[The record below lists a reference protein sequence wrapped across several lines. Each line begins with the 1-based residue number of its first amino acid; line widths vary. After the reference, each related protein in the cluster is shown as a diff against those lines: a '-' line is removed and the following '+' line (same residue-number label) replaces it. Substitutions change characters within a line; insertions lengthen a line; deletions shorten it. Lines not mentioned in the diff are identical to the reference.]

1 MTAGRGDRV
10 IWPAEAIWEAV
21 SPNLPGF
28 TVEIL
33 PELDSTNAELM
44 RRARAGQTEPSLL
57 VAERQ
62 TAGRGRLGRVWLDG
76 AGAGAGV
83 GSETASQSL
92 KFSLGLLLQ
101 RPDCSGLSLA
111 IGVAVAESL
120 LHAANKPLSAA
131 RLGLKWPN
139 DLWLEECKLGGI
151 LVETFGPTL
160 PRYVVIG
167 VGINIVPPLPTAD
180 VSFSTPPA
188 GLHTLWPQ
196 ADAGQAL
203 LWIIPALIAA
213 VQQFDV
219 DGFAPFQA
227 RFNALDVLRD
237 AAVHL
242 SDGSSGTARGV
253 DASGALRVQT
263 ASGIQTVSS
272 GEVSVRPLHMALP
285 R

>member
-1 MTAGRGDRV
+1 MTRVGGRV

-21 SPNLPGF
+21 SPNLSGF

-33 PELDSTNAELM
+33 PELDSTNTELM

-76 AGAGAGV
+76 DGAGAEAV
-83 GSETASQSL
+83 GSSL
-92 KFSLGLLLQ
+92 KFSLGLPLQ
-101 RPDCSGLSLA
+101 RQDWSGLSLA
-111 IGVAVAESL
+111 VGIAVVESL
-120 LHAANKPLSAA
+120 LHAANLPLSAVN
-131 RLGLKWPN
+131 LGLKWPN
-139 DLWLEECKLGGI
+139 DLWQGEHKLGGI
-151 LVETFGPTL
+151 LIETFGQTL

-167 VGINIVPPLPTAD
+167 IGINITPPVPTAA

-188 GLHTLWPQ
+188 GLQTLWPQ

-203 LWIIPALIAA
+203 LWIAPALIAA
-213 VQQFDV
+213 VQQFDR

-263 ASGIQTVSS
+263 ANGIQAISS

-285 R
+285 H